1 MYLQNHN
8 DKGYNILKER
18 HENIETIRNSETK
31 VKLKV
36 FKVTFN
42 VSSFSLIHTEF
53 LFRSNRVSYYG

>member
-31 VKLKV
+31 ANLKAFKLLTFPV
-36 FKVTFN
+36 PLSFKQRK
-42 VSSFSLIHTEF
+42 IKK
-53 LFRSNRVSYYG
+53 